1 MPEYA
6 FEIEMAQNSNH
17 SFLFYFYLE
26 ILITCLLVEVAHF
39 FSSKILKW
47 LKIRR
52 EIEFEAKMNRILS
65 HFNIFELKKVSHFGQ
80 KTCDLDFEE
89 EKREK

>member
-1 MPEYA
+1 MPA
-6 FEIEMAQNSNH
+6 FAFDFEVAQNSNN
-17 SFLFYFYLE
+17 SFFSDFFLE
-26 ILITCLLVEVAHF
+26 ILITCLLAEVAHF

-65 HFNIFELKKVSHFGQ
+65 HFNIFELKKVSHSGQ
-80 KTCDLDFEE
+80 KTRDQDFEE
-89 EKREK
+89 EIREK